1 MSNKTFQK
9 YSKKFKITVDIIN
22 QIVYN
27 YDCKLKKQADRQEE
41 IEMKVRQ
48 FLNKLLYASSSIHR
62 IFVVRGVEEKTQLIG
77 IAVNPMATDTPY
89 EKQLNATLVSFRIT
103 GEDLTIYVK

>member
-1 MSNKTFQK
+1 
-9 YSKKFKITVDIIN
+9 
-22 QIVYN
+22 
-27 YDCKLKKQADRQEE
+27 
-41 IEMKVRQ
+41 MKVRQ
-48 FLNKLLYASSSIHR
+48 FLNKLLYASSTINR
-62 IFVVRGVEEKTQLIG
+62 IFVVRGVEKTQLIG

>member
-1 MSNKTFQK
+1 MLAIYLCIMRLEYIASIYYNETV
-9 YSKKFKITVDIIN
+9 SKRNNPRPTGQPTGRK
-22 QIVYN
+22 
-27 YDCKLKKQADRQEE
+27 E

-48 FLNKLLYASSSIHR
+48 FLNKFLYASSSIHR

>member
-1 MSNKTFQK
+1 MLAIYLCIMRLEYIASIYYNETV
-9 YSKKFKITVDIIN
+9 SKRNNPRPTGQPTGRK
-22 QIVYN
+22 
-27 YDCKLKKQADRQEE
+27 E

-62 IFVVRGVEEKTQLIG
+62 IFVVRGVEEKTQIIG
-77 IAVNPMATDTPY
+77 VVGNPMATDTPY

>member
-1 MSNKTFQK
+1 MLAIYLCIMRLEYIASIYYNETA
-9 YSKKFKITVDIIN
+9 SKRNNPRPTGQPTGRK
-22 QIVYN
+22 
-27 YDCKLKKQADRQEE
+27 E

>member
-1 MSNKTFQK
+1 M
-9 YSKKFKITVDIIN
+9 VDILN
-22 QIVYN
+22 HIVYN
-27 YDCKLKKQADRQEE
+27 YNCKNKPTGRKE

-62 IFVVRGVEEKTQLIG
+62 IFVVRGVEEKIQLIG

>member
-1 MSNKTFQK
+1 MAEFKKLNRRKAEIFLTR
-9 YSKKFKITVDIIN
+9 KFK
-22 QIVYN
+22 
-27 YDCKLKKQADRQEE
+27 KLNIQPTGRKE